1 MRLDNVNSG
10 KLVQQKRIW
19 FLNPNSVRPLAGL
32 NAWWHQANWKVWF
45 SCKKKNVDGR
55 NLTQC
60 HSVMR
65 PQRWPFNHLYFKQ
78 DGLFISKLGE
88 RFLGFRSKKSGNS
101 TGKKHRNLEKFGFIF
116 FCQFFNILF
125 LLFSAFL
132 RPRLKGRE
140 AVKKEQI
147 IPIVAPWL
155 LIDDIWIRT
164 TFAVKGNVPWVL
176 EQVCQSLCQTYTS
189 KCVDRY
195 PTFAA

>member
-1 MRLDNVNSG
+1 M
-10 KLVQQKRIW
+10 I
-19 FLNPNSVRPLAGL
+19 SVPKQCFSCSKARPHLFY
-32 NAWWHQANWKVWF
+32 AWRHQANWKVWF

-116 FCQFFNILF
+116 FCQFFNHQIFKIFQQNFQNHSKTL
-125 LLFSAFL
+125 SSTL
-132 RPRLKGRE
+132 RVNLT
-140 AVKKEQI
+140 Q
-147 IPIVAPWL
+147 
-155 LIDDIWIRT
+155 
-164 TFAVKGNVPWVL
+164 F
-176 EQVCQSLCQTYTS
+176 
-189 KCVDRY
+189 
-195 PTFAA
+195 